1 MSRVRVTETVQQA
14 DSAMDELSRS
24 TPRSNNQDIERPDD
38 LARDPLPTIG
48 RWQAQRNRSHVVREQ
63 AGDGVDPLKGQL
75 RAKARAAC
83 RDGSL
88 SEEAT
93 R

>member
-1 MSRVRVTETVQQA
+1 MSRVRVTETIQQA

-24 TPRSNNQDIERPDD
+24 TSQRNNQDIERPDD

-48 RWQAQRNRSHVVREQ
+48 RWQRNRSHVGRNKLVT
-63 AGDGVDPLKGQL
+63 VW
-75 RAKARAAC
+75 
-83 RDGSL
+83 
-88 SEEAT
+88 T